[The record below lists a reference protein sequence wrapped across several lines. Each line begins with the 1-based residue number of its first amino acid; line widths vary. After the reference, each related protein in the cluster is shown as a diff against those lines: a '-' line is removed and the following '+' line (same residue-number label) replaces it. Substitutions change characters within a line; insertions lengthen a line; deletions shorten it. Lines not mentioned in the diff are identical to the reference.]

1 MEIQSWTESWKMK
14 QQIHPPPT
22 SSKSWMKLYHFP
34 ILVCRGGGINFPC
47 IMYKHRRQSG
57 GILNINYSRLRV
69 KFLPQAAQYHGQL
82 WRQNYDDQ
90 IVNVRP
96 GSVTYWP
103 DFKIKTVNWSLRQEE
118 WQKKRKKEN
127 KNKTAFEPRGINQ
140 RDELRKWHLS
150 F

>member
-1 MEIQSWTESWKMK
+1 M
-14 QQIHPPPT
+14 
-22 SSKSWMKLYHFP
+22 
-34 ILVCRGGGINFPC
+34 
-47 IMYKHRRQSG
+47 
-57 GILNINYSRLRV
+57 
-69 KFLPQAAQYHGQL
+69 KFLPQAAQYHGHL

-140 RDELRKWHLS
+140 WTQKVTCIFLVAYHFLFTMYIQISHL
-150 F
+150 

>member
-1 MEIQSWTESWKMK
+1 M
-14 QQIHPPPT
+14 
-22 SSKSWMKLYHFP
+22 
-34 ILVCRGGGINFPC
+34 
-47 IMYKHRRQSG
+47 
-57 GILNINYSRLRV
+57 
-69 KFLPQAAQYHGQL
+69 KFLPQAAQYHGHL

-96 GSVTYWP
+96 AGSVTYWP

-140 RDELRKWHLS
+140 RDELRKWLLS

>member
-1 MEIQSWTESWKMK
+1 M
-14 QQIHPPPT
+14 
-22 SSKSWMKLYHFP
+22 
-34 ILVCRGGGINFPC
+34 
-47 IMYKHRRQSG
+47 
-57 GILNINYSRLRV
+57 
-69 KFLPQAAQYHGQL
+69 KFLPQAAQYHGHL

-90 IVNVRP
+90 LVKVRP

-127 KNKTAFEPRGINQ
+127 KNKMALEPGGINQ
-140 RDELRKWHLS
+140 RDELSKWHLS